1 MNTLSGAPI
10 HPHRLIHFF
19 WLALMGIAILILV
32 GALPGYLGGFP
43 FEGLARLEALPE
55 VILGAQ
61 VISSVTSIACA
72 VLCLGLAALLY
83 ARKPGDRMALFISF
97 YLILYGILMA
107 GPIEAVLHYL
117 GIPATIV
124 YTVQM
129 IFTTAPTVIL
139 MCTFPNGSLAPAW
152 TKWLVALSLVLTL
165 LVLSRPV
172 ENWFTLTTLYSL
184 SVSLLTVVVLMGGV
198 VAQVYRYRYV
208 LSALERAQ
216 VKWAVSGLY
225 LWMLTLLVSSIPWY
239 ILQTMPPDQPQPGWV
254 VISSI
259 SWWLSLMIMPLFLTI
274 SILRYRLFD
283 VDLFI
288 RRTLV
293 YGALTLTL
301 GLVFFTGVALLQQ
314 VFGTLSGTE
323 NSPVAIVLST
333 LAIAALFNP
342 LRRRIQRDID
352 RRFFRQKYN
361 AEQALEQF
369 ALSVRDE
376 VELEQLSQHLLTVVQ
391 ETMQPEQV
399 SLWLQPQ
406 LEKLRSV
413 NEWKNK

>member
-61 VISSVTSIACA
+61 VISSVTSIAYA

-254 VISSI
+254 VITSI
-259 SWWLSLMIMPLFLTI
+259 SWWLSLMIIPLFLTI

-283 VDLFI
+283 IDLFI

-376 VELEQLSQHLLTVVQ
+376 VELEQLTQHLLTVVQ